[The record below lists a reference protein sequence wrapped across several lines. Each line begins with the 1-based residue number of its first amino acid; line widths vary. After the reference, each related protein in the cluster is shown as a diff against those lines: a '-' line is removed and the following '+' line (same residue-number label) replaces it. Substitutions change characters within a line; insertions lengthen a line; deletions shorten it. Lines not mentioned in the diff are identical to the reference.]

1 MLENWGWGVIRA
13 EAGGAGRSSTCGGGG
28 LGLALLDVDL
38 HPVFPAETSK
48 AAMCHGV
55 QYEQ

>member
-1 MLENWGWGVIRA
+1 MLGNWA
-13 EAGGAGRSSTCGGGG
+13 ETGGAGRSSTCRG

-38 HPVFPAETSK
+38 HPVLTAETSK
-48 AAMCHGV
+48 AAMCHGL